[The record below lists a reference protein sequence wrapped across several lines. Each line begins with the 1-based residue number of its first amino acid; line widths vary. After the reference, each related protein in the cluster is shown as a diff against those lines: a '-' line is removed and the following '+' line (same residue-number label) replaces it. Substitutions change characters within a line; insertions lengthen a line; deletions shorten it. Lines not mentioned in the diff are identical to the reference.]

1 MFVDLV
7 RESEEERRGG
17 SGGINIGGRRVYT
30 ERLLR
35 GTDVRT
41 WQVQLLFGVGVYL
54 LTFWLINYN
63 LLPFIINHKQNTYV
77 LLEWK

>member
-1 MFVDLV
+1 M
-7 RESEEERRGG
+7 RRRGG
-17 SGGINIGGRRVYT
+17 SSGGINIGGQGVYT

-54 LTFWLINYN
+54 LTFCLIN
-63 LLPFIINHKQNTYV
+63 
-77 LLEWK
+77 